1 VTKNKEAVNGGIYL
15 PLTNVTMASK
25 GLERAINR
33 TPALPGFVCLYGPSG
48 YGKTQAATYC
58 ANKFRG
64 VYVECRSF
72 FTAKSLML
80 AILTEAGMQPERTL
94 ADMLSQIVEELAVS
108 GRPLIIDEVDHIV
121 DNKALQVLRDIH
133 DASGCAILL
142 VGEERFPFKLK
153 KTERL
158 HNRVY
163 GWYHALPAT
172 AQDARSLAQHY
183 CRQVE
188 IADDLLAAMTKST
201 RAVVR
206 RIVVSLDMIRDH
218 CATRGITKMDLAT
231 WGDRGFFDGEP
242 PRGGAL

>member
-1 VTKNKEAVNGGIYL
+1 MTKNSEGVNGGIYL

-33 TPALPGFVCLYGPSG
+33 TPGLPGFVCLYGPSG
-48 YGKTQAATYC
+48 YGKTQAAAYC

-80 AILTEAGMQPERTL
+80 AILSEAGLRAESTL
-94 ADMLSQIVEELAVS
+94 ADMLSQIVEELALS
-108 GRPLIIDEVDHIV
+108 RRPLIIDEVDHIV
-121 DNKALQVLRDIH
+121 DNKAMQVLRDIH

-158 HNRVY
+158 HNRVH

-172 AQDARSLAQHY
+172 AQDAKSLAGHY
-183 CRQVE
+183 CRNVE
-188 IADDLLAAMTKST
+188 IADDLLAGITKAS
-201 RAVVR
+201 RHVSR
-206 RIVVSLDMIRDH
+206 KIVVNLDMVREY
-218 CATRGITKMDLAT
+218 CATRGINKIDLAT

-242 PRGGAL
+242 PRGGA